1 MKATEKYMKISH
13 EYGIS
18 LTHISLAF
26 VNSRSFVTSNIIGA
40 SKLEQLKENI
50 SSINVNLSKEILGE
64 IEKIHSLIPNPAP

>member
-1 MKATEKYMKISH
+1 
-13 EYGIS
+13 

-26 VNSRSFVTSNIIGA
+26 VNSRPFVTSNIIGA

-50 SSINVNLSKEILGE
+50 GSINVNLSKEILDE